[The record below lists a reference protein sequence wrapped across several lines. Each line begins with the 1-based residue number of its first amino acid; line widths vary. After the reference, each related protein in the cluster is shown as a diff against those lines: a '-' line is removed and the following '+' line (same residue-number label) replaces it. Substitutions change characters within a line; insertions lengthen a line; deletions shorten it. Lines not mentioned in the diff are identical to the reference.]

1 MGVITTTLLNGLNSK
16 MSKVLYAV
24 STGVDSRHL
33 QDVTIHK
40 RLSEAKEAYNKHLT
54 FPMKAKRLERLVF
67 ASKWLPATEA
77 KTLCEEIY

>member
-1 MGVITTTLLNGLNSK
+1 MN
-16 MSKVLYAV
+16 KVLYAV

-40 RLSEAKEAYNKHLT
+40 KLSEAKEAYRNPLV

-67 ASKWLPATEA
+67 TSEWLPATKV
-77 KTLCEEIY
+77 KTLYEEIY

>member
-1 MGVITTTLLNGLNSK
+1 

-40 RLSEAKEAYNKHLT
+40 KLSEAKEAYSKHLCGVSADNEYGRIDYI
-54 FPMKAKRLERLVF
+54 FK
-67 ASKWLPATEA
+67 
-77 KTLCEEIY
+77 EIPK

>member
-1 MGVITTTLLNGLNSK
+1 

-33 QDVTIHK
+33 QDVTIHRK
-40 RLSEAKEAYNKHLT
+40 LSEAKEAYNKHLT

-77 KTLCEEIY
+77 KTLYEEIY